1 MPEREISYGEMLEIL
16 RLVEASGEFAEFHL
30 KFGDLEI
37 DVRKASAGAPTL
49 AESAPAA
56 AVASGAATGAAAP
69 AAPAMPAF
77 PAAPPPGGVEAQ
89 QVVAQAVAQ
98 GMAVVRSP
106 MVGTFYCAP
115 EPGAPAFV
123 QAGQRV
129 EAQSVVCI
137 IEVMKLMNSITA
149 GQAGVVTHVLAT
161 DSQPVEF
168 GEALLIIDPR
178 G

>member
-37 DVRKASAGAPTL
+37 DVRKASAGAPPV
-49 AESAPAA
+49 E
-56 AVASGAATGAAAP
+56 AVASVPPAAPAAP
-69 AAPAMPAF
+69 AAPAMPAL
-77 PAAPPPGGVEAQ
+77 PAASPQGAGEAQ

-123 QAGQRV
+123 QVGQRV

-168 GEALLIIDPR
+168 GEALVIIDPR

>member
-16 RLVEASGEFAEFHL
+16 RLVEASDQFAEFHL
-30 KFGDLEI
+30 KFGELEI
-37 DVRKASAGAPTL
+37 DVRKASAGAPPG
-49 AESAPAA
+49 AQSAPAA
-56 AVASGAATGAAAP
+56 ASVMAAPVASVAP
-69 AAPAMPAF
+69 AQPAMPGI
-77 PAAPPPGGVEAQ
+77 PAAAPPGGVEAQ

-123 QAGQRV
+123 QVGQRV
-129 EAQSVVCI
+129 EAQTVVCI

-168 GEALLIIDPR
+168 GEALVIIDPR